1 MNINLKED
9 VKPISYIKTNAAEMI
24 DYINDYK
31 NPIIITQHGEAKG
44 VFLDIESYQD
54 MINAL
59 SLMKL
64 LQFSEK
70 SIREG
75 KVYDNDQVFSELR
88 KKLVKRM
95 DKKYFVKWT
104 APAREDVNE
113 IIDYISKTNI
123 NYAVKILD
131 NIEEN
136 VKNLEYCEITHFIL
150 TNNEVFIFFPF
161 I

>member
-9 VKPISYIKTNAAEMI
+9 VKPISYIKSNAAEMI
-24 DYINDYK
+24 DYINNYK

-70 SIREG
+70 SVREG
-75 KVYDNDQVFSELR
+75 DVYDNDQVFSELR
-88 KKLVKRM
+88 KK
-95 DKKYFVKWT
+95 
-104 APAREDVNE
+104 
-113 IIDYISKTNI
+113 IGQ
-123 NYAVKILD
+123 
-131 NIEEN
+131 
-136 VKNLEYCEITHFIL
+136 KNG
-150 TNNEVFIFFPF
+150 
-161 I
+161 

>member
-24 DYINDYK
+24 NYINLHK

-70 SIREG
+70 YIREG
-75 KVYDNDQVFSELR
+75 KVNDNDQVFTQLR
-88 KKLVKRM
+88 TKHGKK
-95 DKKYFVKWT
+95 
-104 APAREDVNE
+104 NG
-113 IIDYISKTNI
+113 
-123 NYAVKILD
+123 
-131 NIEEN
+131 
-136 VKNLEYCEITHFIL
+136 
-150 TNNEVFIFFPF
+150 
-161 I
+161 

>member
-1 MNINLKED
+1 MNVNLKQD

-24 DYINDYK
+24 DYINNHK

-70 SIREG
+70 PIREG
-75 KVYDNDQVFSELR
+75 KVYDTEQVFSEIRR
-88 KKLVKRM
+88 KIGIK
-95 DKKYFVKWT
+95 
-104 APAREDVNE
+104 NE
-113 IIDYISKTNI
+113 
-123 NYAVKILD
+123 
-131 NIEEN
+131 
-136 VKNLEYCEITHFIL
+136 
-150 TNNEVFIFFPF
+150 
-161 I
+161 